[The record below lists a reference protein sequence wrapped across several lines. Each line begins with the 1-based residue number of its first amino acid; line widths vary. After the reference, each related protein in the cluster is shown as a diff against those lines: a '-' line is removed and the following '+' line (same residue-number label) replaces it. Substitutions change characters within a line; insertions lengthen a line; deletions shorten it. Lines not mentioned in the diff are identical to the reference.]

1 MWLKMM
7 DLVTFTAEILNE
19 KLLLQVVSTQLSNGL
34 HLIRLYLIQGVSL
47 YLKLLAVL
55 RSMSIIM

>member
-19 KLLLQVVSTQLSNGL
+19 KLLLHVVSTQLSNGL
-34 HLIRLYLIQGVSL
+34 HLIRLYLIQGVPL
-47 YLKLLAVL
+47 YLKLLAIR

>member
-7 DLVTFTAEILNE
+7 DLVKFTAEILNE
-19 KLLLQVVSTQLSNGL
+19 KLLLHVVSTQLSNGL
-34 HLIRLYLIQGVSL
+34 HLIRLYLMQGVSL
-47 YLKLLAVL
+47 YLKLLAIR